1 MQLKNNIMK
10 TIFYI
15 LLIIPFVASKAQVI
29 SNPNTNHNLPFVGTW
44 EYQDGNDIFR
54 INIWEDGEDL
64 KGDYWFIE
72 VNNGVETIICES
84 NYNIPGT
91 DVYNGYV
98 LFGGSSDG
106 IKMGLHIDDNTI
118 DCRNGLY
125 ERKGISGSASLT
137 MQNPKCTNCPVT
149 ALWKVQRMRG
159 IRIGDQP
166 TEFSVPNNVIMAKV
180 N

>member
-1 MQLKNNIMK
+1 
-10 TIFYI
+10 
-15 LLIIPFVASKAQVI
+15 
-29 SNPNTNHNLPFVGTW
+29 
-44 EYQDGNDIFR
+44 
-54 INIWEDGEDL
+54 
-64 KGDYWFIE
+64 
-72 VNNGVETIICES
+72 ES

>member
-29 SNPNTNHNLPFVGTW
+29 NKLNTNHNLPFVGTW

-72 VNNGVETIICES
+72 VNNGIETIICES

-91 DVYNGYV
+91 DVNRV
-98 LFGGSSDG
+98 LYY
-106 IKMGLHIDDNTI
+106 L
-118 DCRNGLY
+118 
-125 ERKGISGSASLT
+125 
-137 MQNPKCTNCPVT
+137 V
-149 ALWKVQRMRG
+149 VQMMV
-159 IRIGDQP
+159 Q
-166 TEFSVPNNVIMAKV
+166 
-180 N
+180 

>member
-1 MQLKNNIMK
+1 MK

-15 LLIIPFVASKAQVI
+15 LLFIPIISCKAQVLN
-29 SNPNTNHNLPFVGTW
+29 NPNINHNLPFVGTW
-44 EYQDGNDIFR
+44 EYQNGNDIFR
-54 INIWEDGEDL
+54 INMWEDEEDL

-91 DVYNGYV
+91 DVYRGSV
-98 LFGGSSDG
+98 LFGGSNDG
-106 IKMGLHIDDNTI
+106 TIMGLQIDDNTI
-118 DCRNGLY
+118 NCESGLNY
-125 ERKGISGSASLT
+125 RKRLYGNASLT
-137 MQNPKCTNCPVT
+137 MQNPECTSCPVT

-166 TEFSVPNNVIMAKV
+166 TEFSVPNNVIMTKV